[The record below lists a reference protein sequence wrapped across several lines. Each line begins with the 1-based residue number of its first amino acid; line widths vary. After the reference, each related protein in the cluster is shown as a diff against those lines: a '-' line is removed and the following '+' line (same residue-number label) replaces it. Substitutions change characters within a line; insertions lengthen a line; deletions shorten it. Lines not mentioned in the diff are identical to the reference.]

1 MNPEF
6 SCAYSVNL
14 GHFGVRRKAVPVAR
28 KKFGRCE
35 IARVKIMEV

>member
-14 GHFGVRRKAVPVAR
+14 GHFGVRRKDVPVAR
-28 KKFGRCE
+28 KKFPMCE
-35 IARVKIMEV
+35 FGTVRIMEV

>member
-14 GHFGVRRKAVPVAR
+14 GHFGVRRKAVPVAK
-28 KKFGRCE
+28 KKFPMSEFGTMW
-35 IARVKIMEV
+35 IMEV